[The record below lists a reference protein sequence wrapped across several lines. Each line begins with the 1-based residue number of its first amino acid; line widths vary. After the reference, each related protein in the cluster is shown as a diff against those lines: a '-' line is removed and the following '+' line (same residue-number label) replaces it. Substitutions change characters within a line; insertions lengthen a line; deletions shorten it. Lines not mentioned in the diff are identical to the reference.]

1 MAESMHQL
9 LPKLKSLRL
18 SGILATLEVRNQ
30 QAIQDK
36 CTYVE
41 FLERLLED
49 EVERRSQ
56 KQLALRLRRS
66 NLDMI
71 KTLEAFD
78 FSFNAQSI
86 NRKQIYDLATCA
98 FVEKTEAV
106 FIVGPSGVGKT
117 HLAQALGHEAAR
129 RGHDVLFARAAQML
143 QHLYGGRADGTHEKR
158 LLSYVRPDVL
168 ILDDFGLKPMRP
180 PASEDL
186 YDVIDGRY
194 NRGSIILTTNRAFSE
209 WPELFDQPILAS
221 AAIDRIA
228 HGATQITITGES
240 FRARGSRGDRERDKE
255 KAPTPAGSGTR
266 AEEAKRAAAPAK
278 R

>member
-1 MAESMHQL
+1 MEGQL

-18 SGILATLEVRNQ
+18 SGILASLELRNQ

-36 CTYVE
+36 CAYVE

-49 EVERRSQ
+49 EVERRNQ
-56 KQLALRLRRS
+56 KQLSLRLRRS
-66 NLDMI
+66 NLDSG

-78 FSFNAQSI
+78 FHFNSSI
-86 NRKQIYDLATCA
+86 NRQQVYDLASCA
-98 FVEKTEAV
+98 FVEKAEAI
-106 FIVGPSGVGKT
+106 FIEGPAGVGKT

-129 RGHDVLFARAAQML
+129 RGYDVLFARTAQML
-143 QHLYGGRADGTHEKR
+143 SHLNGGRADGTHDRR
-158 LLSYVRPDVL
+158 LLSYIRPDVL

-194 NRGSIILTTNRAFSE
+194 GRGSIILTTNRAFHE
-209 WPELFDQPILAS
+209 WPELFDQPVLAS
-221 AAIDRIA
+221 AAIDRLA
-228 HGATQITITGES
+228 HGATRIEIAGDS
-240 FRARGSRGDRERDKE
+240 FRTRG
-255 KAPTPAGSGTR
+255 PAGRTAR
-266 AEEAKRAAAPAK
+266 QVEAKK